1 MKNYILTL
9 LLLCIVGGLLAQE
22 KQLTIQGKV
31 TNMDNPLINAEVQ
44 SERTGE
50 VVRTDA
56 SGIYQL
62 ETSPGDLVIFSYPG
76 LSDMEIVVE
85 DVTSV
90 LNIKMSA
97 SVNVLDEVVV
107 EKTKIK
113 SQGQLRKEYSSNLNL
128 IRTAFG
134 ILDKDITSFAVRIL
148 DKSRFNYGGIDLASA
163 IQYRFPGIRVERLPQ
178 TFTKPTI
185 YLRGSS
191 QGFFPAIYDVDG
203 MITDQFPDFVMIENV
218 ERIAILSGLG
228 LVTKYGG
235 KANGGVIVINTKG
248 ANTYRDPRTGGPY
261 DRALLRNNIY
271 EGSAISKQQ
280 ADKNLP
286 EYLKALYATSSE
298 KEAKDLYEIQSKT
311 YRSSL
316 YYFLDVFGYFSAK
329 WQNVAFADQLI
340 QEHWYLFKDNPIGLK
355 SLAYLYQVL
364 GETEKAHNLYKEVFI
379 LRPNYAQSY
388 RDLAL
393 SYIDMNDH
401 KKAASLYARYDY
413 LIGEGFIRAEDAHFT
428 PLLER
433 EFSNLLQ
440 LYGKELTGK
449 DFTKGPSLNSD
460 FEGTRL
466 VFEWSD
472 SEAEFE
478 LQFVNPQNKY
488 FNWEHSLL
496 ADPNR
501 IKEEKLK
508 GYSCEEYLIDG
519 SLTGNWQVNLKYLG
533 NKNLT
538 PTFFKVSI
546 YSNYGTKSQRKEE
559 RVFKL
564 QLKNVNQELF
574 TVQNSNSLVNN

>member
-1 MKNYILTL
+1 MKNYIITL
-9 LLLCIVGGLLAQE
+9 LLLCITIGVQAQK
-22 KQLTIQGKV
+22 KQITIKGKV
-31 TNMDNPLINAEVQ
+31 TNMDTPLINAEVQ
-44 SERTGE
+44 SNKTGE

-56 SGIYQL
+56 KGMYQL

-76 LSDMEIVVE
+76 LADMEIVVE
-85 DVTSV
+85 DVTSI
-90 LNIKMSA
+90 LNIKMNA
-97 SVNVLDEVVV
+97 AVNVLDEVVV

-113 SQGQLRKEYSSNLNL
+113 SQNQLRMEYSSNKNL
-128 IRTAFG
+128 IKTAFG
-134 ILDKDITSFAVRIL
+134 FLDKDITSFAVRIL
-148 DKSRFNYGGIDLASA
+148 DKSSFNFGGIDLASA
-163 IQYRFPGIRVERLPQ
+163 IQYRVPGIRVERLPES
-178 TFTKPTI
+178 FNKPTI

-261 DRALLRNNIY
+261 DQALLRNNIY
-271 EGSAISKQQ
+271 EGTAISKQQ
-280 ADKNLP
+280 LDKNLP
-286 EYLKALYATSSE
+286 EYLKALYAASSE
-298 KEAKDLYEIQSKT
+298 KEAQELYNEQSKA
-311 YRSSL
+311 YGSSL

-329 WQNVAFADQLI
+329 WQNKEFADQLI

-364 GETEKAHNLYKEVFI
+364 GETEKAHDLYKEVFI

-393 SYIDMNDH
+393 SYIDMKEY
-401 KKAASLYARYDY
+401 KKAAALYARYDY
-413 LIGEGFIRAEDAHFT
+413 LIGEGFIRAEDVNFT

-440 LYGKELTGK
+440 LYGKELTGQ
-449 DFTKGPSLNSD
+449 DFSKGPSLNSD

-488 FNWEHSLL
+488 FNWEHSML

-501 IKEEKLK
+501 IKEEKIK

-519 SLTGNWQVNLKYLG
+519 SLTGTWQVNLKYLG
-533 NKNLT
+533 NKSLT
-538 PTFFKVSI
+538 PTFFKVTI
-546 YSNYGTKSQRKEE
+546 YSNYGTKSQRKQEK
-559 RVFKL
+559 VFKL

-574 TVQNSNSLVNN
+574 KVQNSNSLANN

>member
-1 MKNYILTL
+1 MKRVILML
-9 LLLCIVGGLLAQE
+9 LFLCFSIGINAQV
-22 KQLTIQGKV
+22 KKITIRGKV
-31 TNMDNPLINAEVQ
+31 TNMDTPLINAEIQ
-44 SERTGE
+44 SDRTGE
-50 VVRTDA
+50 VVQTDA
-56 SGIYQL
+56 KGRYEL
-62 ETSPGDLVIFSYPG
+62 ETSPGDLVSFSYPG
-76 LSDMEIVVE
+76 LADMEIVVE
-85 DVTSV
+85 DVTSI
-90 LNIKMSA
+90 LNIKMNA
-97 SVNVLDEVVV
+97 AVNVLDEVVV

-113 SQGQLRKEYSSNLNL
+113 SQRQLRMEYSSNKNL
-128 IRTAFG
+128 IQTAFG

-148 DKSRFNYGGIDLASA
+148 DKSQFIYGGIDLASA
-163 IQYRFPGIRVERLPQ
+163 IQYRFPGIRVERLPES
-178 TFTKPTI
+178 FSKPII

-191 QGFFPAIYDVDG
+191 QGFFPAIYDIDG

-218 ERIAILSGLG
+218 ERMAILSGLG

-248 ANTYRDPRTGGPY
+248 ANTYRDPRSGGPY
-261 DRALLRNNIY
+261 DQALLRNNIY
-271 EGSAISKQQ
+271 EGTAISKQQ

-286 EYLKALYATSSE
+286 EYLNALYATTSE
-298 KEAKDLYEIQSKT
+298 KEARALYETQSKT

-329 WQNVAFADQLI
+329 WQNKEFANELI
-340 QEHWYLFKDNPIGLK
+340 EKHWYLFKDNPVGLK

-364 GETEKAHNLYKEVFI
+364 GETEKAHNLFKEVFI

-393 SYIDMNDH
+393 SYLDINDY

-413 LIGEGFIRAEDAHFT
+413 LIGEGFIRAEDVNFT
-428 PLLER
+428 PLMER

-449 DFTKGPSLNSD
+449 DFSKGPSLNSD

-478 LQFVNPQNKY
+478 LQFVNPENKY

-501 IKEEKLK
+501 IKEEKIK

-519 SLTGNWQVNLKYLG
+519 SLTGTWQVNLKYLG
-533 NKNLT
+533 NKSLT
-538 PTFFKVSI
+538 PTFFKVTI
-546 YSNYGTKSQRKEE
+546 YSNYGTRSQRKEVK
-559 RVFKL
+559 VFKL

-574 TVQNSNSLVNN
+574 KVQNSLSLVSN

>member
-1 MKNYILTL
+1 VHTQ
-9 LLLCIVGGLLAQE
+9 AQE
-22 KQLTIQGKV
+22 KQLTIRGKV
-31 TNMDNPLINAEVQ
+31 TTMDTPLINAEVQ
-44 SERTGE
+44 SDKTGE
-50 VVRTDA
+50 VVKTDA
-56 SGIYQL
+56 KGMYELQ
-62 ETSPGDLVIFSYPG
+62 TSPGDLVIFSYPG
-76 LSDMEIVVE
+76 LADMEIVVE

-90 LNIKMSA
+90 LNIKMNSA
-97 SVNVLDEVVV
+97 VNVLDEVVV

-113 SQGQLRKEYSSNLNL
+113 SQKQLRMEYNSNKNL
-128 IRTAFG
+128 INTAFG
-134 ILDKDITSFAVRIL
+134 ILDKEITNFAVRII
-148 DKSRFNYGGIDLASA
+148 DKSQFLYGGIDLASA
-163 IQYRFPGIRVERLPQ
+163 IQYRAPGIRVDRSGD
-178 TFTKPTI
+178 FYKPTI
-185 YLRGSS
+185 YLRGVGL
-191 QGFFPAIYDVDG
+191 GFFPAIYDVDG
-203 MITDQFPDFVMIENV
+203 LILKEFPDFVMIENV

-228 LVTKYGG
+228 LGTKYGG
-235 KANGGVIVINTKG
+235 AANGGIIVINTKG

-261 DRALLRNNIY
+261 DQALLRNNIY

-280 ADKNLP
+280 ADKNVP
-286 EYLKALYATSSE
+286 GYLKGLYAATSE
-298 KEAKDLYEIQSKT
+298 KEAIKLYATQAKAYS
-311 YRSSL
+311 SSL

-329 WQNVAFADQLI
+329 WQNKAFADQVI
-340 QEHWYLFKDNPIGLK
+340 QDHWYLFKDNPVGLK

-393 SYIDMNDH
+393 SYVDMGDY
-401 KKAASLYARYDY
+401 KKAAAIYARYDY
-413 LIGEGFIRAEDAHFT
+413 LIGEGFIRAEDKDFT

-440 LYGKELTGK
+440 LHGKELTGK
-449 DFTKGPSLNSD
+449 DYSKGPSLNSD

-488 FNWEHSLL
+488 FNWEHSIL

-501 IKEEKLK
+501 IKEEKIK

-519 SLTGNWQVNLKYLG
+519 SLTGTWQVNLKYLG
-533 NKNLT
+533 NKSLT
-538 PTFFKVSI
+538 PTFFKVTI
-546 YSNYGTKSQRKEE
+546 YSNFGTDSQRKEIK
-559 RVFKL
+559 VFKL

-574 TVQNSNSLVNN
+574 KVQNSMTLVSN

>member
-1 MKNYILTL
+1 MKNSIITL
-9 LLLCIVGGLLAQE
+9 LLLCLTGASQAQE
-22 KQLTIQGKV
+22 KNLTIRGKV
-31 TNMDNPLINAEVQ
+31 TNMDTPLINAEVQ
-44 SERTGE
+44 SEKTGE
-50 VVRTDA
+50 IVRTDA
-56 SGIYQL
+56 EGMYQL
-62 ETSPGDLVIFSYPG
+62 TTSPGDLVIFSYPG

-85 DVTSV
+85 DVTST
-90 LNIKMSA
+90 LNIKMNTA
-97 SVNVLDEVVV
+97 VNVLDEVVV

-113 SQGQLRKEYSSNLNL
+113 SQDQLRKEYNSNKNL
-128 IRTAFG
+128 IQTAFG

-148 DKSRFNYGGIDLASA
+148 DKSRFIYGGIDLASA
-163 IQYRFPGIRVERLPQ
+163 IQYRFPGIRVERLPNA
-178 TFTKPTI
+178 FTKPTI

-203 MITDQFPDFVMIENV
+203 MILDQFPDFVMIENV

-248 ANTYRDPRTGGPY
+248 ANTFRDPRTGGPF
-261 DRALLRNNIY
+261 DQALLRNNIY
-271 EGSAISKQQ
+271 EGTAISKEQ
-280 ADKNLP
+280 AAKNLP

-298 KEAKDLYEIQSKT
+298 NEAKALYETQSKT
-311 YRSSL
+311 YGGSP

-329 WQNVAFADQLI
+329 WQDKAFADRVI
-340 QEHWYLFKDNPIGLK
+340 QNHWYLFKDNPVGLK

-364 GETEKAHNLYKEVFI
+364 GETEKAHNLFKEVFI

-393 SYIDMNDH
+393 SYTDMNDY

-413 LIGEGFIRAEDAHFT
+413 LISEGFIRAEDEEFT

-433 EFSNLLQ
+433 EFSNLIQ
-440 LYGKELTGK
+440 LHGKDLTGK
-449 DFTKGPSLNSD
+449 DFSKGPSLNSD

-488 FNWEHSLL
+488 FNWEHSIL

-501 IKEEKLK
+501 IREEKMK

-519 SLTGNWQVNLKYLG
+519 SITGTWQVNLKYLG
-533 NKNLT
+533 NKSLT
-538 PTFFKVSI
+538 PTFFKATI
-546 YSNYGTKSQRKEE
+546 YSNYGTRSQRKEVK
-559 RVFKL
+559 VFKL
-564 QLKNVNQELF
+564 QLKDVNQELF
-574 TVQNSNSLVNN
+574 KVQNTNSLVSN